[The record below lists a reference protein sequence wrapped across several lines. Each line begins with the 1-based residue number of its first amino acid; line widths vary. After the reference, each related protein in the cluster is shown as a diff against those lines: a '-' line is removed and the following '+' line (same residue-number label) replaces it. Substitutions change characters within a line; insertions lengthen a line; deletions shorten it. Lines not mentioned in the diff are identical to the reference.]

1 MPSLRPK
8 KRYLAI
14 ELISE
19 DATSRGEFTREV
31 YFAACSLLGDVSIS
45 ECDLKV
51 LGFEDG
57 LGIIQCAHTKL
68 SETRAALAALTQVNR
83 KRAFVHVFGVSGTV
97 KGATEKFLEERVAF
111 SVKSLSLKSS
121 ILA

>member
-1 MPSLRPK
+1 MKRLLPSLRPR

-14 ELISE
+14 ELISNAE
-19 DATSRGEFTREV
+19 PSRGEFSREI
-31 YFAACSLLGDVSIS
+31 YFAACSLLGDAAVS

-51 LGFEDG
+51 LGFEAG

-83 KRAFVHVFGVSGTV
+83 KKAAVHVLGVSGTI
-97 KGATEKFLEERVAF
+97 KGATEKFLEGRTAF
-111 SVKSLSLKSS
+111 KIKAEHLN
-121 ILA
+121 